1 LVLLYGVSMK
11 AFSGRAI
18 LALALGSTIMLLGM
32 APSAV
37 ATEYQLGAQ
46 DKLKIKVYDWRPA
59 TNDTHEWTAVT
70 GEFVVGAGGVLSLP
84 IVGELNVTRSTTA
97 DVAQM
102 LADRLQNKLGLAQ
115 PPFASVEVKQYRP
128 FYIVGFVEKPGEY
141 AFRPGLTV
149 LQAVGISG
157 GLQRT
162 DQNSLA
168 FERDALVSK
177 GDLRAL
183 VSERLQLLVRQARLK
198 ATIDDS
204 DKITLPPE
212 INARKSEE
220 EIGRIISEET
230 QLLETYQ
237 KSLSSQQAVV
247 QLSQSLLQQEIKS
260 LVAKEGM
267 LARQYDL
274 TKKELD
280 AISSLVSKGL
290 AVAPRQVA
298 LEQNLAQFESSR
310 LDVQLAQLRAQ
321 QEIARAEREG
331 LEFRNKARSLALTEV
346 SDVRVRLAALAER
359 IKTAS
364 ALVYR
369 AEVHG
374 PEEINQK
381 IVPTYVVVRANKD
394 GASVSQAVQE
404 NDIVLPGD
412 TIRVDRPRE
421 PGPTLNAKSE

>member
-1 LVLLYGVSMK
+1 MK
-11 AFSGRAI
+11 SSFGRAVFVVT
-18 LALALGSTIMLLGM
+18 LGLIVASLS
-32 APSAV
+32 AASAAV

-84 IVGELNVTRSTTA
+84 IVGELNVTRSTTGE
-97 DVAQM
+97 VAQR
-102 LADRLQNKLGLAQ
+102 LAERLQNKLGLAQ

-162 DQNSLA
+162 DQNSVA
-168 FERDALVSK
+168 FERDALVSR

-183 VSERLQLLVRQARLK
+183 VSERLQLLMRQARLK
-198 ATIDDS
+198 AAIDGS
-204 DKITLPPE
+204 DKVTLPPE

-220 EIGRIISEET
+220 EIGRVINEET
-230 QLLETYQ
+230 QVLETYQ

-260 LVAKEGM
+260 LVAKEAT
-267 LARQYDL
+267 LTRQYDL

-280 AISSLVSKGL
+280 SISSLVSKGL
-290 AVAPRQVA
+290 VVAPRQVA

-310 LDVQLAQLRAQ
+310 LDVELSQLRAQ

-331 LEFRNKARSLALTEV
+331 LEFRNKARSLALTEAN
-346 SDVRVRLAALAER
+346 DVRVRLAALAER

-364 ALVYR
+364 ALAYR
-369 AEVHG
+369 AEFHG

-381 IVPTYVVVRANKD
+381 VVPTYVVVRSDKD
-394 GASVSQAVQE
+394 GASVSQTVQE
-404 NDIVLPGD
+404 NDTVFPGD

-421 PGPTLNAKSE
+421 SGPTLNAKTE